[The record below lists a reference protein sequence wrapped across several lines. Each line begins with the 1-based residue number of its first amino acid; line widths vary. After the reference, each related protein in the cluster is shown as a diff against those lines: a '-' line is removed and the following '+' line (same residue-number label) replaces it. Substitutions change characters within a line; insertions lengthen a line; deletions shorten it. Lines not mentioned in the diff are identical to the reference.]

1 MSDEKGNARSV
12 EPGKVQQDAQP
23 TEGVEP
29 TATEHQPDAGANGP
43 ASAAADAA
51 AGNSQRTED
60 VQVAYQE
67 RVKQL
72 ENEISTLKDQYL
84 RKQADFENFRKRMQ
98 REKQESIKYGNS
110 GLLLDL
116 VGIIDDFERAIKSSE
131 DSRDFEAFH
140 SGIVLIEKQFT
151 TLLENKW
158 GLKRF
163 DPAGEP
169 FDPEK
174 HEAIAM
180 EDSGEYDVSV
190 VLEVFQNGY
199 MLHDRVLRPAK
210 VKVSNPVS
218 PVESSSS
225 ESDNEV

>member
-1 MSDEKGNARSV
+1 MSDEKGNAQRV

-23 TEGVEP
+23 TDGVEP
-29 TATEHQPDAGANGP
+29 TADARTADAGSEGATAQP
-43 ASAAADAA
+43 ADAPTGA
-51 AGNSQRTED
+51 NEGNDEILS
-60 VQVAYQE
+60 VYKE
-67 RVKQL
+67 RIEQL

-84 RKQADFENFRKRMQ
+84 RKQADFENFRKRIQ

-163 DPAGEP
+163 DPTGQP

-180 EDSGEYDVSV
+180 EDSSEHDVSV

-199 MLHDRVLRPAK
+199 MLHERVLRPPK

-218 PVESSSS
+218 PAEPARS
-225 ESDNEV
+225 EADSEA

>member
-1 MSDEKGNARSV
+1 MSDEKGNAQRV

-29 TATEHQPDAGANGP
+29 TASAREADAGSNGADSAP
-43 ASAAADAA
+43 AGAATGDNE
-51 AGNSQRTED
+51 GTED
-60 VQVAYQE
+60 IQAVYQE
-67 RVKQL
+67 RIEQL

-131 DSRDFEAFH
+131 DSKDFEAFH

-151 TLLENKW
+151 TLLDNKW

-163 DPAGEP
+163 DPKGEP
-169 FDPEK
+169 FNPEK

-180 EDSGEYDVSV
+180 EDSSEHDVSV

-218 PVESSSS
+218 PVESASS
-225 ESDNEV
+225 EADNEA